1 MRDLRKLDVAVVA
14 RQLALAVYEST
25 GRFPAHERYA
35 LAAQM
40 RRAGVS
46 IVSNIAEGTG
56 RGSDREFLRF
66 LYIALGSATELAVQL
81 DLAITLG
88 FIDGGDGAILI
99 DRTNHV
105 LRMLN
110 RLTASMRQKPG
121 NARRGPAPSQFV

>member
-1 MRDLRKLDVAVVA
+1 
-14 RQLALAVYEST
+14 
-25 GRFPAHERYA
+25 
-35 LAAQM
+35 M

-46 IVSNIAEGTG
+46 IVSNIAKGTG